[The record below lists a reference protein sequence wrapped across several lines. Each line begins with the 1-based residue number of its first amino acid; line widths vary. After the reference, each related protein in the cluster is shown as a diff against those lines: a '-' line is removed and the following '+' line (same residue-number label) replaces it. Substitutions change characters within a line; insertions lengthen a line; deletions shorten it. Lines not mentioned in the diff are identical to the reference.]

1 MALKTTCKECPAKK
15 IKRLTRKQK
24 RAIVEA
30 EIRLN
35 PSYSSRRIA
44 EQLDYLNVSDKTV
57 TTYRNVMIA
66 KGEVEHFEELESRR
80 GRKRKRTQKPSRNE
94 SPVYSCMR
102 GINADLIAEAAK
114 LYLQDGDVV
123 ADITAGQGAFWT
135 KVDLS
140 RFSFYQSDLNSKDR
154 QYDFTAL
161 PYPDESIDAI
171 AFDPPYV
178 PTDEGSEKQQYREQ
192 VNKRYSLQR
201 GVNAQ
206 DILQLYL
213 DGLAEIHRTLV
224 CGGIALVKI
233 GDFIEDRHQ
242 VFLHQDVYS
251 IAMGLNFKPVDLF
264 ILHRNGSPPSYGS
277 QRCARKN
284 HSFLYVFKKTATA

>member
-1 MALKTTCKECPAKK
+1 
-15 IKRLTRKQK
+15 
-24 RAIVEA
+24 
-30 EIRLN
+30 
-35 PSYSSRRIA
+35 
-44 EQLDYLNVSDKTV
+44 
-57 TTYRNVMIA
+57 MIA

-114 LYLQDGDVV
+114 LYLQDGQMLLL
-123 ADITAGQGAFWT
+123 TLPFRQGAFWT

-178 PTDEGSEKQQYREQ
+178 PTDEGSEKQQYRELS
-192 VNKRYSLQR
+192 K
-201 GVNAQ
+201 
-206 DILQLYL
+206 
-213 DGLAEIHRTLV
+213 
-224 CGGIALVKI
+224 
-233 GDFIEDRHQ
+233 
-242 VFLHQDVYS
+242 
-251 IAMGLNFKPVDLF
+251 
-264 ILHRNGSPPSYGS
+264 
-277 QRCARKN
+277 
-284 HSFLYVFKKTATA
+284 